1 MATEVDQKLIDYISK
16 FYFDTGFYPNYE
28 EILEGMK
35 WNSKSTV
42 ALHMQRLERE
52 GVIVRKEYGS
62 SQYKLNNIDVVE
74 MAKELAELKRQLPP
88 CKAGDTI
95 YVVPSK
101 VNYDLNILHKYY
113 DNNRVYE
120 QEVSE
125 IRLYSN
131 GYLIVTCEGMCSV
144 VDVSYK
150 ETWFLT
156 KEAAEAKLKEMEGK

>member
-1 MATEVDQKLIDYISK
+1 MNVKMERYNMERLTEKRDGQNVIPLRQDRKVKWALCNAGKGDSSTQYLYGEHVHKLADYEN
-16 FYFDTGFYPNYE
+16 TGYPPE
-28 EILEGMK
+28 
-35 WNSKSTV
+35 
-42 ALHMQRLERE
+42 Q
-52 GVIVRKEYGS
+52 
-62 SQYKLNNIDVVE
+62 VVE